1 MIRQKES
8 MEDYVKYIEELFL
21 SIKTSH
27 KEFMRDLYHKIDFP
41 LKDLTAHYYHL
52 KASNSSLEILES
64 YIYEL
69 NDFCRQLKQI
79 SEKDSE
85 SLLGVFSEMSS
96 QSTKMN

>member
-64 YIYEL
+64 YIYETVKANIRERL
-69 NDFCRQLKQI
+69 RVIIRCIQ
-79 SEKDSE
+79 
-85 SLLGVFSEMSS
+85 
-96 QSTKMN
+96 